1 MTLLINFLTV
11 YSWVIAIYVIALQVI
26 VVFSCFNNRQ
36 RMEVKEPMATIGL
49 MAICFLIAKY
59 LM

>member
-1 MTLLINFLTV
+1 MTLLINFLTAYCWTIAV
-11 YSWVIAIYVIALQVI
+11 YYLILQTIVI
-26 VVFSCFNNRQ
+26 FSHFNNRQ
-36 RMEVKEPMATIGL
+36 RMEVKEPTATIGL